1 LSKRSG
7 IKDEKIKIKRK
18 KLIEGKRRKIN
29 DMNYIN

>member
-7 IKDEKIKIKRK
+7 IKDEKIKRKRK